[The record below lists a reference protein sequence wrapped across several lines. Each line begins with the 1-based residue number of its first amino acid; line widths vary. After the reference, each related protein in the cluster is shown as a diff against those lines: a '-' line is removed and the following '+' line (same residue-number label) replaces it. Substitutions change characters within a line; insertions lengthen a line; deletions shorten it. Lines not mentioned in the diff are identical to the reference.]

1 MKRSSDERTLIA
13 SVLLSSPGPIV
24 IGLSLLSGHTST
36 QLADFI
42 RRSAELAAIIISW
55 AVYRLT
61 LDSGSADRA
70 RNAGL
75 ERIAG
80 RSVGAAMCLG
90 GIAMALVALLSD
102 KAVKG
107 NVIPGL
113 VIALLGFTTNTWFWL
128 RYRKLDR
135 RSPNAILKAQ
145 SALYRAKALVDA
157 CVSLVLAY
165 IALFPASPA
174 GHYLD
179 ILGSLAVAA
188 YLVASGVYTLKGKV
202 KKAAPQV

>member
-24 IGLSLLSGHTST
+24 IGLSLLSGYTST

-61 LDSGSADRA
+61 LGSGSAVRA

-90 GIAMALVALLSD
+90 GTAMALVALLSD

-113 VIALLGFTTNTWFWL
+113 VIALLGFTTNTWFWI
-128 RYRKLDR
+128 RYRILDR

-174 GHYLD
+174 GPCLD
-179 ILGSLAVAA
+179 RMGSLVVAA
-188 YLVASGVYTLKGKV
+188 YLAASGILTLRGKV